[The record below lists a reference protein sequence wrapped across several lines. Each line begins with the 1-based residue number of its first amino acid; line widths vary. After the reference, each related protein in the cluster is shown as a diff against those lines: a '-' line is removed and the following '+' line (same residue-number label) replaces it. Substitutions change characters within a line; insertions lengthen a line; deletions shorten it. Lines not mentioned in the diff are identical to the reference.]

1 MALPEAAHETIAHFL
16 TEFSHNQSLCKTED
30 YIRKFLARRYAPDV
44 ADEIILKH
52 YKAITSVLIDEHDRR
67 RQSHNLLRYTF
78 SDDEGDRIRGIGDS
92 WARQYR
98 IFQDALNGLTDSE
111 FEALS
116 ARFLAILGC
125 DTVWT
130 TPASHDQ
137 GLDSFGYSIAFDTT
151 VPKEIRQQCRI
162 VFLAQAKHY
171 NKHKIGSRDLRE
183 FVGAVELAIHKIFS
197 TVDSKYNDL
206 TIMGIPFTPLTLSR
220 PDFRGA
226 DTSKPAPDRSNG
238 PPTPRKGCN
247 NADSCRHR
255 QRLSHYFRRT
265 GSGGVKG
272 IPILTIKPF
281 GPTVMVL
288 MTTQEIPYTVKTIGR
303 NAGIVVLS
311 AQDLAIAL
319 SGKGIVS
326 GSRWTK
332 KSLIKDLKHSL
343 QGIPCAR

>member
-30 YIRKFLARRYAPDV
+30 YIRKFLGRRYAPDV

-206 TIMGIPFTPLTLSR
+206 TI
-220 PDFRGA
+220 
-226 DTSKPAPDRSNG
+226 
-238 PPTPRKGCN
+238 
-247 NADSCRHR
+247 
-255 QRLSHYFRRT
+255 
-265 GSGGVKG
+265 
-272 IPILTIKPF
+272 KPF

>member
-30 YIRKFLARRYAPDV
+30 YIRKFLGRRYAPDV

-78 SDDEGDRIRGIGDS
+78 SDDEGDRIPWYRRFMGKG
-92 WARQYR
+92 QYR

-171 NKHKIGSRDLRE
+171 NKHGDWITRDLRE
-183 FVGAVELAIHKIFS
+183 FVGGVRVGYTQS
-197 TVDSKYNDL
+197 
-206 TIMGIPFTPLTLSR
+206 M
-220 PDFRGA
+220 
-226 DTSKPAPDRSNG
+226 
-238 PPTPRKGCN
+238 
-247 NADSCRHR
+247 R
-255 QRLSHYFRRT
+255 QR
-265 GSGGVKG
+265 
-272 IPILTIKPF
+272 
-281 GPTVMVL
+281 
-288 MTTQEIPYTVKTIGR
+288 
-303 NAGIVVLS
+303 
-311 AQDLAIAL
+311 
-319 SGKGIVS
+319 
-326 GSRWTK
+326 
-332 KSLIKDLKHSL
+332 
-343 QGIPCAR
+343 